1 MIGKLKFWRKKHTEK
16 IRKETADTTIRDIKY
31 LFRLEKKNKAIK
43 DIILINFRNF
53 FDLEEGE
60 HYYNPVIGYNFL
72 VKHLQ

>member
-1 MIGKLKFWRKKHTEK
+1 MIGKSKFWRGKHIEK
-16 IRKETADTTIRDIKY
+16 IRKETVDITIKDIKY

-53 FDLEEGE
+53 FEHEEGE

-72 VKHLQ
+72 VKQLQ